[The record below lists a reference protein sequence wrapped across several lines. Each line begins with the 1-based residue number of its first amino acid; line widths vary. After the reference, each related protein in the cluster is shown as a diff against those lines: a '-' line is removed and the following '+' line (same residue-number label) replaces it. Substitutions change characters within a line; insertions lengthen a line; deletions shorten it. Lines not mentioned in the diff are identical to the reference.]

1 MAGTVISVLLSLS
14 LSGSLV
20 ILLLFSICR
29 LLKKRLSYRWQYYI
43 WIVVVIRFILPI
55 APEENLMGRLGE
67 WLHSSV
73 QAQLFGSDG
82 WELLGNSY
90 VQEESTV
97 KGQGQ
102 NAEKDF
108 GKDGGNVNKG
118 QGAAIKSRMIK
129 TILGAGQYIFFFWLF
144 TAMLL
149 FLRKITIYQSFV
161 RFIKAGSTPVEDVTR
176 LEGLAET
183 EDSIGI
189 YKAIDLWINP
199 LVSSPMILGFLR
211 PCIILP
217 DDSLSEKEFH
227 YTILHELI
235 HYKRKDIYYKWVMQA
250 VLCIH
255 WFNPLLYFMARN
267 LNRLCE
273 LSCDEAV
280 VKCLGSDKQRREY
293 ASTLL
298 NAMASKGVL
307 KERFTALT
315 LSENKQLLKERME
328 AVMNGKRRIASTG
341 GKVALA
347 VLTVAVVVAGLFAGS
362 YTVSASD
369 YKEFI
374 EKPQLDS
381 LKTGKG
387 NSKSD
392 RITAAQADKMAL
404 ALTNKIWVWEWVEF
418 FVPYMTDKGV
428 EKLLPAS
435 RNSEWAGAVDM
446 VTGKKIKFTKKK
458 INAARKKKPSSALVC
473 GDIDSHAFMIMQS
486 NGDWECISFMLPYMS
501 RKGIRAVV
509 SCYNSKHGGEEKR
522 AKDYY

>member
-1 MAGTVISVLLSLS
+1 M
-14 LSGSLV
+14 
-20 ILLLFSICR
+20 
-29 LLKKRLSYRWQYYI
+29 
-43 WIVVVIRFILPI
+43 
-55 APEENLMGRLGE
+55 
-67 WLHSSV
+67 
-73 QAQLFGSDG
+73 
-82 WELLGNSY
+82 
-90 VQEESTV
+90 
-97 KGQGQ
+97 
-102 NAEKDF
+102 
-108 GKDGGNVNKG
+108 
-118 QGAAIKSRMIK
+118 
-129 TILGAGQYIFFFWLF
+129 
-144 TAMLL
+144 
-149 FLRKITIYQSFV
+149 
-161 RFIKAGSTPVEDVTR
+161 
-176 LEGLAET
+176 
-183 EDSIGI
+183 
-189 YKAIDLWINP
+189 
-199 LVSSPMILGFLR
+199 
-211 PCIILP
+211 
-217 DDSLSEKEFH
+217 
-227 YTILHELI
+227 
-235 HYKRKDIYYKWVMQA
+235 
-250 VLCIH
+250 
-255 WFNPLLYFMARN
+255 
-267 LNRLCE
+267 
-273 LSCDEAV
+273 
-280 VKCLGSDKQRREY
+280 
-293 ASTLL
+293 
-298 NAMASKGVL
+298 
-307 KERFTALT
+307 
-315 LSENKQLLKERME
+315 SENKQLLKERME

-341 GKVALA
+341 EKVALA
-347 VLTVAVVVAGLFAGS
+347 VLSVAVVVAGLFAGS

>member
-108 GKDGGNVNKG
+108 GKDGRNVNKG

-176 LEGLAET
+176 LE
-183 EDSIGI
+183 
-189 YKAIDLWINP
+189 
-199 LVSSPMILGFLR
+199 
-211 PCIILP
+211 
-217 DDSLSEKEFH
+217 
-227 YTILHELI
+227 
-235 HYKRKDIYYKWVMQA
+235 
-250 VLCIH
+250 
-255 WFNPLLYFMARN
+255 
-267 LNRLCE
+267 
-273 LSCDEAV
+273 
-280 VKCLGSDKQRREY
+280 
-293 ASTLL
+293 
-298 NAMASKGVL
+298 
-307 KERFTALT
+307 
-315 LSENKQLLKERME
+315 
-328 AVMNGKRRIASTG
+328 
-341 GKVALA
+341 
-347 VLTVAVVVAGLFAGS
+347 AGPG
-362 YTVSASD
+362 
-369 YKEFI
+369 
-374 EKPQLDS
+374 
-381 LKTGKG
+381 
-387 NSKSD
+387 
-392 RITAAQADKMAL
+392 
-404 ALTNKIWVWEWVEF
+404 
-418 FVPYMTDKGV
+418 
-428 EKLLPAS
+428 
-435 RNSEWAGAVDM
+435 
-446 VTGKKIKFTKKK
+446 
-458 INAARKKKPSSALVC
+458 
-473 GDIDSHAFMIMQS
+473 
-486 NGDWECISFMLPYMS
+486 
-501 RKGIRAVV
+501 
-509 SCYNSKHGGEEKR
+509 
-522 AKDYY
+522 